1 MGAIAKGKVN
11 ASEAE
16 AGMRIIVKVSY
27 DAEGHATIRP
37 SSTKTGEGVF
47 VARIIEKGFRAA
59 GRYEARGKYVIHTSA
74 GSFDAAPIQTMWLAP
89 EDPAGIKRAY
99 AEALIEDAARPVAEP
114 TTETV
119 PASEEA
125 GAAPAALTLTEAQIE
140 ENAAEADA
148 LALAQAEAARDENE
162 APGGIYHG
170 TVWASP
176 TARRALHTQM
186 VGRVLRLP
194 APPVELDLLP
204 QVAAGKELVRIAD
217 LQVLTLDSQACKVS
231 PISSEDNPEEIE
243 MAQNLTHDE
252 ARNYPLSTGE
262 TADLIALVSSVK
274 PSDWVQA
281 TEAQP
286 VGTVVYAYAMGE
298 LRRGVV
304 VKNTPTKTLVAL
316 TTAAAAAPGGSVRVQ
331 TATEL
336 HTTVYVAPAAAPV
349 QEAEEAPADET
360 PAECPVCGGPLASDG
375 VCADDECGADED
387 EAPAFDPEAGASA
400 PDANRHASQTG
411 GAEDLTLN
419 SHAGKVMSMNND
431 ANATQTETPAVIRE
445 TTGSSVVKLLE
456 RVHERIRQNHPNVPA
471 VVIVTGAGIGVF
483 GGKWGHFRPQGW
495 TAQDED
501 KKATHIH
508 EMFMAGET
516 LAKGSR
522 QVLQTMLHESA
533 HAECEAMGLQDTSRQ
548 GRWHN
553 KTFLAKAQE
562 LGLEYRKDKAN
573 PQIGY
578 SEVVLKDETVEE
590 YRDLLDALDAEIHL
604 MVRLPGWLGG
614 AAGGDDDEDQGGENM
629 GKAPKT
635 GDPKPN
641 TNNIKCV
648 CDCEEPNIIRMSR
661 KVLAQGV
668 VRCDECEGLFHEAA

>member
-1 MGAIAKGKVN
+1 MGAIAAGKVN
-11 ASEAE
+11 ASEATE
-16 AGMRIIVKVSY
+16 GMRIIVKVSA
-27 DAEGHATIRP
+27 DGTVTP
-37 SSTKTGEGVF
+37 SRTKTGEGVQ
-47 VARIIEKGFRAA
+47 VTTITEKGFRAA
-59 GRYEARGKYVIHTSA
+59 GRYEARGKYVIHTGA
-74 GSFDAAPIQTMWLAP
+74 GSFDAAPIQTMFLAP

-99 AEALIEDAARPVAEP
+99 AEALIEDAARPVAEVETE
-114 TTETV
+114 TTEAV
-119 PASEEA
+119 AAKLAREE
-125 GAAPAALTLTEAQIE
+125 GTTPAAIVAEMDEAHEATTARCENEWHRTAPSRARLLCPECPAPFTLTEAEIE
-140 ENAAEADA
+140 ENAAQSEREN
-148 LALAQAEAARDENE
+148 LAGAEAARDENE

-176 TARRALHTQM
+176 TARRALHVQM
-186 VGRVLRLP
+186 VGRVLRM
-194 APPVELDLLP
+194 APPALVLDLP
-204 QVAAGKELVRIAD
+204 PVAAGKELVRIAD
-217 LQVLTLDSQACKVS
+217 LQ
-231 PISSEDNPEEIE
+231 
-243 MAQNLTHDE
+243 
-252 ARNYPLSTGE
+252 
-262 TADLIALVSSVK
+262 
-274 PSDWVQA
+274 
-281 TEAQP
+281 
-286 VGTVVYAYAMGE
+286 
-298 LRRGVV
+298 
-304 VKNTPTKTLVAL
+304 
-316 TTAAAAAPGGSVRVQ
+316 
-331 TATEL
+331 
-336 HTTVYVAPAAAPV
+336 
-349 QEAEEAPADET
+349 
-360 PAECPVCGGPLASDG
+360 
-375 VCADDECGADED
+375 
-387 EAPAFDPEAGASA
+387 
-400 PDANRHASQTG
+400 
-411 GAEDLTLN
+411 DLTLN
-419 SHAGKVMSMNND
+419 SHAGKVDHMNND

-445 TTGSSVVKLLE
+445 TTGSAVVKLLE
-456 RVHERIRQNHPNVPA
+456 RVHERIRQNHPEVPA

-495 TAQDED
+495 TAKDEAD
-501 KKATHIH
+501 KATHIH

-533 HAECEAMGLQDTSRQ
+533 HALAEHRGAQDTSRQ

-553 KTFLAKAQE
+553 KVFLATAQE

-614 AAGGDDDEDQGGENM
+614 SSGKDGDDEDGESNGGENM

>member
-1 MGAIAKGKVN
+1 MGSIAKGKVN
-11 ASEAE
+11 ASEAQ
-16 AGMRIIVKVSY
+16 AGMRIIVKVSE
-27 DAEGHATIRP
+27 DGTVRP
-37 SSTKTGEGVF
+37 SSTKTGEGVQ
-47 VARIIEKGFRAA
+47 VARITEKGFRAA
-59 GRYEARGKYVIHTSA
+59 GRYEARGKYVITTSA

-89 EDPAGIKRAY
+89 EDPAGIKRAH
-99 AEALIEDAARPVAEP
+99 AEALIEDAARPAAEP

-148 LALAQAEAARDENE
+148 LALAAAEAARAENE

-170 TVWASP
+170 TEWARP
-176 TARRALHTQM
+176 TTSRGLYLQVT
-186 VGRVLRLP
+186 GRILRKPDPELEIDLP
-194 APPVELDLLP
+194 GEPT
-204 QVAAGKELVRIAD
+204 ELVS
-217 LQVLTLDSQACKVS
+217 LEGLTLHSQDCKVG

-243 MAQNLTHDE
+243 MADNLSYAE
-252 ARNYPLSTGE
+252 ARNYKLSTGE
-262 TADLIALVSSVK
+262 TADLIALVSSNK

-281 TEAQP
+281 TEVQP
-286 VGTVVYAYAMGE
+286 VGTVVYAYAMGS

-316 TTAAAAAPGGSVRVQ
+316 TTAAAAAPGGTSVRVQ

-336 HTTVYVAPAAAPV
+336 HTTVYVAPAPV
-349 QEAEEAPADET
+349 ADLEPELDIET
-360 PAECPVCGGPLASDG
+360 LPDPDGSNTLPVP
-375 VCADDECGADED
+375 
-387 EAPAFDPEAGASA
+387 PEFF
-400 PDANRHASQTG
+400 QTE

-419 SHAGKVMSMNND
+419 SHDGKVMDMNND
-431 ANATQTETPAVIRE
+431 ASTEAPAANRE
-445 TTGSSVVKLLE
+445 TTGSAVVRLMEK
-456 RVHERIRQNHPNVPA
+456 VHARIRQNHPGVPE
-471 VVIVTGAGIGVF
+471 VVIVTGAGTGPL

-495 TAQDED
+495 EAKDQDRTT
-501 KKATHIH
+501 KIH

-516 LAKGSR
+516 LAKGAR

-533 HAECEAMGLQDTSRQ
+533 HAECEALGIQDTSRQ

-553 KTFLAKAQE
+553 KAFLSKAQE
-562 LGLEYRKDKAN
+562 FGLEYRKDKAN

-578 SEVVLKDETVEE
+578 SEVVLTDETLAE
-590 YRDLLDALDAEIHL
+590 YADLLAELDAEIHL

-614 AAGGDDDEDQGGENM
+614 QDDEGESEGGEGM

-641 TNNIKCV
+641 TNNVKCV
-648 CDCEEPNIIRMSR
+648 CRCEEPNIIRMSR
-661 KVLAQGV
+661 KVLDMAV
-668 VRCDECEGLFHEAA
+668 VNCGDCDSLFSAA

>member
-1 MGAIAKGKVN
+1 MTAKGKIN
-11 ASEAE
+11 ASNVTT
-16 AGMRIIVKVSY
+16 GDRIIVKERF
-27 DAEGHATIRP
+27 DADGHKTI
-37 SSTKTGEGVF
+37 SESATKTGEGVF
-47 VARIIEKGFRAA
+47 VARVIGKDFRAA
-59 GRYEARGKYVIHTSA
+59 GRYEARGKYIVHTTA
-74 GSFDAAPIQTMWLAP
+74 GSFEAAPIQTMWLAP
-89 EDPAGIKRAY
+89 EDAAGVKRAM
-99 AEALIEDAARPVAEP
+99 AEAQAEDAHRAELAAV
-114 TTETV
+114 ETV
-119 PASEEA
+119 PAVEA
-125 GAAPAALTLTEAQIE
+125 GAAPAAWLALTDGQIE

-148 LALAQAEAARDENE
+148 LALAQAEAAREENE

-170 TVWASP
+170 TVWASTSP
-176 TARRALHTQM
+176 ALRTQM
-186 VGRVLRLP
+186 VGRVLRRPELTFDLP
-194 APPVELDLLP
+194 ELAPKLITLE
-204 QVAAGKELVRIAD
+204 E
-217 LQVLTLDSQACKVS
+217 LTLNSQACKVG
-231 PISSEDNPEEIE
+231 PISSEENPEEIE

-286 VGTVVYAYAMGE
+286 IGTVVYAYAMGE

-349 QEAEEAPADET
+349 QEVEEAPADET
-360 PAECPVCGGPLASDG
+360 PAECPECGGPLASDG
-375 VCADDECGADED
+375 VCADED

-431 ANATQTETPAVIRE
+431 ANATQTETPAIIRE